1 LPDLSLVPAS
11 SGRNLEGIM
20 SLSRRAFVRG
30 FAPGVPLPSAA
41 AIAARGRE
49 AWTGENLAE
58 EQAAARP
65 VPDGIRLSSNE
76 HPLGP
81 SAPALEAIR
90 TAFGFA
96 GRYPMN
102 ARPAMADLRSLIAK
116 RNGLAVENVL
126 LGAGSGELLDACARA
141 FTSSSLPLVAALPTF
156 EQPGRTARQLGA
168 EVREI
173 PVDGAGRLD
182 CEKMVAATPGAGL
195 FFLCNPN
202 NPTGAVHSSAT
213 VADTV
218 ARVAKA
224 SPSTIIL
231 IDEAYHEYV
240 TDPSYATAIP
250 LVSQQ
255 PNVIVSRTFSK
266 AFGMAGLRLGYAIGH
281 AAAIKRLQPW
291 MMPYNANSAAVAAAV
306 VSLEDEAQIARE
318 QRRNAEA
325 REYTASFFK
334 SAGYAMSDSQ
344 ANFIWVDLRR
354 PAREFREA
362 CQKQGILVGRDFP
375 PFEKTHCRISIG
387 TMDEMQKAVAVFRTA
402 LGAGTDTARKG

>member
-1 LPDLSLVPAS
+1 VED
-11 SGRNLEGIM
+11 IM

-30 FAPGVPLPSAA
+30 LAPGIPLPSAA

-49 AWTGENLAE
+49 AWVGENLSE
-58 EQAAARP
+58 EEAAAQAASP
-65 VPDGIRLSSNE
+65 GIRLSSNE

-81 SAPALEAIR
+81 SAPALDAIR

-102 ARPAMADLRSLIAK
+102 ARPAMADLRNLIAK
-116 RNGLAVENVL
+116 RNGLGLENVL
-126 LGAGSGELLDACARA
+126 LGAGSGEILDACARA

-168 EVREI
+168 EIREI
-173 PVDGAGRLD
+173 PVDAHGKLD
-182 CEKMVAATPGAGL
+182 CDKMIAAAPGAGL

-202 NPTGAVHSSAT
+202 NPTGTVHSSAT

-224 SPSTIIL
+224 SPSTVIL

-240 TDPSYATAIP
+240 TDPAYATAVP
-250 LVSQQ
+250 LVSQH

-281 AAAIKRLQPW
+281 AGAIKRLQPW

-306 VSLEDEAQIARE
+306 VSLQDEAELERE
-318 QRRNAEA
+318 RRRNTEA
-325 REYTASFFK
+325 LQYTAAFFK

-362 CQKQGILVGRDFP
+362 CQKQGILVGRDFA

-387 TMDEMQKAVAVFRTA
+387 TMDEMQKAVAVFRTVLA
-402 LGAGTDTARKG
+402 ARTETAGR